1 MPFRIV
7 VRLGGGTPVL
17 ELSGWLSEAEVAV
30 FEEACASQGAPVRID
45 LENLLGLDA
54 EGLQALHRQRAR
66 GVPITGASPYIEL
79 LMSRTADASAQGV
92 NGGKR

>member
-7 VRLGGGTPVL
+7 VRLGGDSSVL
-17 ELSGWLSEAEVAV
+17 ELNGWLREAEVAV

-45 LENLLGLDA
+45 LKNLLGLDA

-66 GVPITGASPYIEL
+66 GVSMTGASPYIEL
-79 LMSRTADASAQGV
+79 LMSQTAHASARGG
-92 NGGKR
+92 NGGKQ

>member
-7 VRLGGGTPVL
+7 VRLVGDSTVL
-17 ELSGWLSEAEVAV
+17 ELNGWLREAEVAV
-30 FEEACASQGAPVRID
+30 FEEACASQGGSVRLD
-45 LENLLGLDA
+45 LEQLLGIDA
-54 EGLQALHRQRAR
+54 DGLQALHRQRVR

-79 LMSRTADASAQGV
+79 LMSRTADASAQGG

>member
-7 VRLGGGTPVL
+7 VRVGGDAVVL
-17 ELSGWLSEAEVAV
+17 ELNGWLREAEVAL

-66 GVPITGASPYIEL
+66 GVSMTGASPYIEL
-79 LMSRTADASAQGV
+79 LMSRTADASAQGG
-92 NGGKR
+92 NGGSQ